1 MAPTRILRLAAQTS
15 VLTAA
20 FCLTSCKS
28 PPEPPPPPPEQT
40 AAKKPTGL
48 YEWNGEGKNI
58 TSIRINVDEQKAYLF
73 HGKDQ
78 IGWTYVASGITSFP
92 TPTGEFKIIEK
103 VADKVSNLYG
113 KGYDA
118 NGKLI
123 NSDFKQGRDL
133 LPPGGR
139 FEAAKMTYF
148 MRLTNDGVGMHIGPI
163 PRPGRRASHGCIRLP
178 SKFAGTIFR
187 NVSLGTPVTIVGSG
201 PDYATYLKQS
211 NAKAKANAAK
221 LAAAKAKASEAAVKA
236 ATSLAPDDPNGP
248 AGESTTA
255 PANGSPAPAAPT
267 APTDP
272 ATTAPASPPAATPAP
287 GAAAAP
293 APAPAVDIVKPGEI
307 PSGSA
312 Q

>member
-1 MAPTRILRLAAQTS
+1 MSHNRILRITLQSTILVAALGLS
-15 VLTAA
+15 
-20 FCLTSCKS
+20 SCKT
-28 PPEPPPPPPEQT
+28 PTAEPPP
-40 AAKKPTGL
+40 AAEAQKRTGL
-48 YEWNGEGKNI
+48 FEWTGEGKSI
-58 TSIRINVDEQKAYLF
+58 TSIKINVDEQIAYLYN
-73 HGKDQ
+73 GKDQ
-78 IGWTYVASGITSFP
+78 IGWTYVATGITSFP

-118 NGKLI
+118 NGKLV

-178 SKFAGTIFR
+178 SKFAGTIYR
-187 NVSLGTPVTIVGSG
+187 SVTLGTPVTIVGSG

-211 NAKAKANAAK
+211 NAKSKANAAK
-221 LAAAKAKASEAAVKA
+221 LAAAKAKADVAGQKE
-236 ATSLAPDDPNGP
+236 ATSLAADDPNGP
-248 AGESTTA
+248 GPDASATT
-255 PANGSPAPAAPT
+255 
-267 APTDP
+267 P
-272 ATTAPASPPAATPAP
+272 ATTPTGTTTITTLPAPTPAP
-287 GAAAAP
+287 TQALESVPDAP
-293 APAPAVDIVKPGEI
+293 APATPVEEVKPAEPAPG
-307 PSGSA
+307 

>member
-1 MAPTRILRLAAQTS
+1 MAPTRLLRLAAQTS

-20 FCLTSCKS
+20 FCLTACKS
-28 PPEPPPPPPEQT
+28 PPEPPPPPPEQ
-40 AAKKPTGL
+40 AAVKKPTGL
-48 YEWNGEGKNI
+48 YEWNGDGKSI

-73 HGKDQ
+73 HGKEQ

-187 NVSLGTPVTIVGSG
+187 NVSIGTPVTIVGKG
-201 PDYATYLKQS
+201 PDYATYMKQS

-221 LAAAKAKASEAAVKA
+221 LAAAKAKASEAAMKE
-236 ATSLAPDDPNGP
+236 ATSLASDDPNGP

-255 PANGSPAPAAPT
+255 PVNGTPAPT
-267 APTDP
+267 ADP
-272 ATTAPASPPAATPAP
+272 ATAPANPPSATPAP
-287 GAAAAP
+287 GATAP
-293 APAPAVDIVKPGEI
+293 APIPALDAAPPAEI
-307 PSGSA
+307 PAGNA